1 VASNQLG
8 SGNTPGQSCVYA
20 PQIGSL
26 VVTATSAKFAI
37 GPALLKRGADDRGN
51 VMEPAM
57 AADKLR
63 ASNHFT
69 AVATHTA
76 PDLPPRALPD
86 VFAHTQASVPRHMG
100 GLVRYTLAQFAV
112 PGAVRMAC
120 LERAGWDTNH
130 MQMAYTIYRGGAL

>member
-76 PDLPPRALPD
+76 PDIANSRSRQLPFCPISRPEPFPTFLLTPKPA
-86 VFAHTQASVPRHMG
+86 
-100 GLVRYTLAQFAV
+100 
-112 PGAVRMAC
+112 
-120 LERAGWDTNH
+120 
-130 MQMAYTIYRGGAL
+130 YRGTWADWCDTHWPSLQYLVQCGWPA